1 MKNRILYFL
10 GISLVVMSVLS
21 TPFLT
26 AQPNFPEEGRW
37 SVATDWF
44 AGWPSD
50 WHHVQVA
57 SSRVVGEWKIEE
69 GELLLPS
76 GLLKLRDASRIVDEA
91 TGLMEVRRRW
101 DWMGDEPLEKVTL
114 SVRVSIN
121 GMQEGRPFLPGISY
135 YDNPA
140 GQSVDPTRIP
150 VIQAAEVNRRGFYEE
165 HRYPMTF
172 AAAEGEIDGRLSVAA
187 LHSIPSPVARGHQ
200 YDQWWSLGIEYVEGE
215 VELALYTGPV
225 ASNGK
230 NAIIKGHQKK
240 FHDYDEAWMTLL
252 PESTVEK
259 TFFVENA
266 PVGQRGAG
274 FQTPLWTSIKL
285 VNPFNPDS
293 FPPLKEVIARKF
305 ADSLERWQESSDYA
319 GIKAFPAERKWI
331 DLAWAGQSEAYAFPF
346 LRLGNEFGLPDIDG
360 YVQRGIDFIT
370 TSPFTEDG
378 FSIRY
383 DYGQK
388 KWLERRNPL
397 SQGQAVNNLLDAL
410 RLARENEAINT
421 SKWEAFLKQACNYH
435 ADQVLATDWK
445 PVSTNEGFLIAPLAK
460 ASELLEE
467 PRYLEAALK
476 AGEHYRGR
484 HLSMDEPYWGGTLD
498 ARCEDKEGAWAALQG
513 FLTLYEVT
521 QQQAYLEAAIHAGD
535 VVLSYV
541 YLWDV
546 DLPKGRLTDH
556 AFKTRG
562 WTTVSAQNMHLD
574 VYGVL
579 CTPAFWKLGNYTGNT
594 DYHKMARLMLVTCG
608 QLLDPLGSQGEQIH
622 QTNYAQHYDY
632 NSLEGVRGDYVE
644 QWNVYWVSAHFLV
657 AASQLDELGVAWET
671 W

>member
-1 MKNRILYFL
+1 MKNHIRSYLSIPLF
-10 GISLVVMSVLS
+10 IMSTLFPS
-21 TPFLT
+21 IAA
-26 AQPNFPEEGRW
+26 AQPAFPKEGRW
-37 SVATDWF
+37 SIATGWAD
-44 AGWPSD
+44 GWPSG
-50 WHHVQVA
+50 WHHIQVA
-57 SSRVVGEWKIEE
+57 SSRGVGEWQIEE

-101 DWMGDEPLEKVTL
+101 DWMGEESLEKVTL
-114 SVRVSIN
+114 SVRVSVT

-150 VIQAAEVNRRGFYEE
+150 VIQAAEGTRRGFYEE

-172 AAAEGEIDGRLSVAA
+172 AAAEGEVDGRLSVAA
-187 LHSIPSPVARGHQ
+187 LHSIPSPVAHGHQ

-215 VELALYTGPV
+215 VELALYSGPV

-252 PESTVEK
+252 SKSTVEK

-266 PVGQRGAG
+266 SVAQRGAG

-285 VNPFNPDS
+285 ADPFNSDG

-305 ADSLERWQESSDYA
+305 ADSLERWQETSDYA

-331 DLAWAGQSEAYAFPF
+331 DLAWAGQSEAYAYPF
-346 LRLGNEFGLPDIDG
+346 LRMGSAFGLPDIDG

-383 DYGQK
+383 DYGQQ

-410 RLARENEAINT
+410 RLARENDAIDT
-421 SKWEAFLKQACNYH
+421 SKWEAFLKQACDYH
-435 ADQVLATDWK
+435 ADKVLAADWK

-460 ASELLEE
+460 ASELLDE
-467 PRYLEAALK
+467 PRYLKAALK
-476 AGEHYRGR
+476 GGEHYRDR

-513 FLTLYEVT
+513 FIALYELT
-521 QQQAYLEAAIHAGD
+521 KQQAYLDAAIHAGD

-579 CTPAFWKLGNYTGNT
+579 CTPAFWKLGNSVYPYYLNVESCSLKGWGCSRMIWFAFR
-594 DYHKMARLMLVTCG
+594 MAALRK
-608 QLLDPLGSQGEQIH
+608 
-622 QTNYAQHYDY
+622 
-632 NSLEGVRGDYVE
+632 
-644 QWNVYWVSAHFLV
+644 
-657 AASQLDELGVAWET
+657 
-671 W
+671 